1 MNPQQYSVALALLI
15 VPSLIAEIVKRSSIS
30 ELTAT
35 DMLYHSHLYAQLAR
49 EELKLWH
56 YSPVTLCDMFEEEL
70 KTGKITYPEEAC

>member
-1 MNPQQYSVALALLI
+1 MKP
-15 VPSLIAEIVKRSSIS
+15 
-30 ELTAT
+30 TF
-35 DMLYHSHLYAQLAR
+35 LYAQLAR

>member
-1 MNPQQYSVALALLI
+1 MNPQQYSAALALLI
-15 VPSLIAEIVKRSSIS
+15 VPPLIAEIVKRSSVD
-30 ELTAT
+30 ELTVT
-35 DMLYHSHLYAQLAR
+35 DKLYHSHLYAQLAR